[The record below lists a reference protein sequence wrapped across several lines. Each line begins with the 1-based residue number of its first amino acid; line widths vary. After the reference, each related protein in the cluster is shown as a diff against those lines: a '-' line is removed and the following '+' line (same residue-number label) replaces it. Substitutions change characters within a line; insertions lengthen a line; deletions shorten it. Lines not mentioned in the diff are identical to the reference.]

1 MKNRVVPVWAHV
13 LALLIIV
20 TLLCLVGRELY
31 YSKLPV
37 TYERTAPVMGT
48 TVRVKING
56 PGAPHWT
63 ERAIWEIKRL
73 EGVFSRFDP
82 HSEVSLLNRLAGKAK
97 LQLSPDLA
105 AVLKIAEDVRL
116 ASAGAFNIRFH
127 NSALG
132 PPQAENSAL
141 DLGGIGKGYAVES
154 ARRLL
159 LKKGVKSA
167 IIDLHSSIAVIGD
180 GWRVGVRDPR
190 TSEVLAI
197 VVLNNGDALSTSGQ
211 YEQPGH
217 IVDPRTGKKAD
228 RCLSVTVV
236 AYDAALA
243 DALSTAV
250 FVLGPAE
257 GRKLLERFGAKAFVI
272 DRNGKTYDN
281 LGVKL
286 R

>member
-1 MKNRVVPVWAHV
+1 MKNRVIPVWAHI

-20 TLLCLVGRELY
+20 LLLCLTGRELY
-31 YSKLPV
+31 YSKIPV

-48 TVRVKING
+48 TVRVKISG

-63 ERAIWEIKRL
+63 QRAIWEMQRL
-73 EGVFSRFDP
+73 DRLFSRFDP
-82 HSEVSLLNRLAGKAK
+82 RSEISLINRLAGRAS
-97 LQLSPDLA
+97 LQLSPDTA
-105 AVLKIAEDVRL
+105 AVLKMAEEVKK
-116 ASAGAFNIRFH
+116 ASGGAFDVMGVIR
-127 NSALG
+127 G
-132 PPQAENSAL
+132 RKAEHGAQEI

-159 LKKGVKSA
+159 LMKGVKSA
-167 IIDLHSSIAVIGD
+167 IIDMHSSIAVVGD
-180 GWRVGVRDPR
+180 GWRVGLRDPR
-190 TSEVLAI
+190 TSEVLGGVI
-197 VVLNNGDALSTSGQ
+197 LNDGDALSTSGQ

-236 AYDAALA
+236 AKDAALA

-250 FVLGPAE
+250 FVLGPID
-257 GRKLLERFGAKAFVI
+257 GWKLLARFGAKAFVI
-272 DRNGKTYDN
+272 DRNGKTYDS
-281 LGVKL
+281 LGIKL